1 MPNILVIDDDHTTR
15 AALYAMLSQRKF
27 GIFLAPDGP
36 SGLRSITTVAFDA
49 VIIDMFMPGM
59 DGIATIR
66 ELIKQKP
73 TLPFIAMSG
82 CGFTDRRQG
91 APDFLGMAI
100 RLGAAAALQKPFR
113 PGELFE
119 AIERALGISLGFTQ
133 AKPNALPGEAH
144 PDRLRQAS

>member
-1 MPNILVIDDDHTTR
+1 MPNILVIDDDHATR
-15 AALYAMLSQRKF
+15 SALYAMLNQRKF
-27 GIFLAPDGP
+27 GVCLAPDGP
-36 SGLRSITTVAFDA
+36 TGLRSIHSVSFDA

-66 ELIKQKP
+66 ELIKLKP

-113 PGELFE
+113 PAELFE

-133 AKPNALPGEAH
+133 VKPNALPEPPH
-144 PDRLRQAS
+144 SDLRHAS

>member
-1 MPNILVIDDDHTTR
+1 MPNILVIDDDHATR
-15 AALYAMLSQRKF
+15 AALYAMLRQRKF

-36 SGLRSITTVAFDA
+36 SGLRSINSAAFDA

-66 ELIKQKP
+66 ELIRHKP
-73 TLPFIAMSG
+73 TLPFITMSG

-113 PGELFE
+113 PAELFE
-119 AIERALGISLGFTQ
+119 AIQRALGIAERPADTSPEP
-133 AKPNALPGEAH
+133 ADPNI
-144 PDRLRQAS
+144 LRHAS